1 MDLFR
6 APVELRIFFTVSG
19 LILWLGLWHTGFGVA
34 SWILYVPALFFPI
47 AALSG
52 ICPGLGFSRL
62 LASRLTGAAQRDAAA
77 R

>member
-1 MDLFR
+1 MELFR
-6 APVELRIFFTVSG
+6 APVELRILFAVSG

-34 SWILYVPALFFPI
+34 SWVLYVPALFFPF

-52 ICPGLGFSRL
+52 ICPGLGLSRL
-62 LASRLTGAAQRDAAA
+62 LASRLGGGDRRDAAA